1 MSNKKKIL
9 VSLIITLM
17 LLTIT
22 IVSNA
27 ASDGVITGETVKLRE
42 EPSMDGSLVT
52 LLSVDNKVEVLGKD
66 GEWYHIKYEDYEGY
80 VYQDYVDV
88 EGEVENETNDT
99 NSTSNTSSENE
110 VSENNTTSNETTTNT
125 TSESEETQPEESQ
138 NEQSNEDIIGEEKII
153 SENVEL
159 KILPLIN
166 SDVLGN
172 IKKNATVTVQDEVN
186 DWLYVYT
193 DDLAGWIRKD
203 KLSDKKTSNSSKN
216 EDQESSDNK
225 DESYT
230 AYVDASS
237 VNVRER
243 ASSNSDV
250 VTTLSTNEK
259 VTVESVENGW
269 ASVTTEDGTKG
280 YISNEYLSKEEVK
293 VTNRSAD
300 VERPTLSNQTST
312 QTSTKSEKSSSK
324 SSSNTTKSDTTA
336 KSDEKTTSSSSSSSK
351 GTQVVSYAK
360 KYLGASYVYGGDG
373 PNSFDCS
380 GFTQYV
386 YKKFDVSLPHS
397 ASGQQSYGKAVSKS
411 NLKQGDLVFFTGHV
425 GIYVG
430 NNKFIHAANPSKGVV
445 ITSLSN
451 SYYKKN
457 YITARRIF

>member
-66 GEWYHIKYEDYEGY
+66 GEWYHIKYKDYEGY

-88 EGEVENETNDT
+88 EDEVENET

-110 VSENNTTSNETTTNT
+110 VSENNTTTNETTTNT
-125 TSESEETQPEESQ
+125 TSESEETQTEENKS
-138 NEQSNEDIIGEEKII
+138 EETTEALVGTEKFLIEDI
-153 SENVEL
+153 EL

-172 IKKNATVTVQDEVN
+172 VKKNVTVTVQDEIN
-186 DWLYVYT
+186 DWVYVYT
-193 DDLAGWIRKD
+193 DDLAGWLRKD
-203 KLSDKKTSNSSKN
+203 KLSDKESNNSSNDNDKEN
-216 EDQESSDNK
+216 SDENN

-237 VNVRER
+237 VNVREK
-243 ASSNSDV
+243 ASSSSEV

-259 VTVESVENGW
+259 VTVESVEKGW
-269 ASVTTEDGTKG
+269 AKVKTEDGTKG
-280 YISNEYLSKEEVK
+280 YISNEYLSKEKVK
-293 VTNRSAD
+293 VTNRSGD
-300 VERPTLSNQTST
+300 VERPTITKQTST
-312 QTSTKSEKSSSK
+312 ENKKTPSKPNNSTSK
-324 SSSNTTKSDTTA
+324 SSTTSKSD
-336 KSDEKTTSSSSSSSK
+336 KKTTSSSSSSNK

-386 YKKFDVSLPHS
+386 YKKFGVSLPHS
-397 ASGQQSYGKAVSKS
+397 ASAQQSYGKAVSKS

-445 ITSLSN
+445 ITSLSD

>member
-66 GEWYHIKYEDYEGY
+66 GEWYHIKYKDYEGY

-88 EGEVENETNDT
+88 EDEVENET

-110 VSENNTTSNETTTNT
+110 VSENNTTTNETTTNT
-125 TSESEETQPEESQ
+125 TSESEETQTEENKS
-138 NEQSNEDIIGEEKII
+138 EETTEALVGTEKFLIEDI
-153 SENVEL
+153 EL

-172 IKKNATVTVQDEVN
+172 VKKNVTVTVQDEIN
-186 DWLYVYT
+186 DWVYVYT
-193 DDLAGWIRKD
+193 DDLAGWLRKD
-203 KLSDKKTSNSSKN
+203 KLSDKESNNSSNDNDKEN
-216 EDQESSDNK
+216 SDENN

-237 VNVRER
+237 VNVREK
-243 ASSNSDV
+243 ASSSSEV

-259 VTVESVENGW
+259 VTVESVEKGW
-269 ASVTTEDGTKG
+269 AKVKTEDGTKG
-280 YISNEYLSKEEVK
+280 YISNEYLSKEKVK
-293 VTNRSAD
+293 VTNRSGD
-300 VERPTLSNQTST
+300 VERPTITKQTST
-312 QTSTKSEKSSSK
+312 ENKKTSSKPNNSTSK
-324 SSSNTTKSDTTA
+324 SSTTSKSD
-336 KSDEKTTSSSSSSSK
+336 KKTTSSSSSSNK

-386 YKKFDVSLPHS
+386 YKKFGVSLPHS
-397 ASGQQSYGKAVSKS
+397 ASAQQSYGKAVSKS

-445 ITSLSN
+445 ITSLSD

>member
-17 LLTIT
+17 LLTIS

-88 EGEVENETNDT
+88 EDEVENETNDT

-110 VSENNTTSNETTTNT
+110 VSENNTTTNETTTNT
-125 TSESEETQPEESQ
+125 TSESEETQTEANQSEEIT
-138 NEQSNEDIIGEEKII
+138 EDLVGTEKVLI
-153 SENVEL
+153 ENVEL

-166 SDVLGN
+166 SEVLGPV
-172 IKKNATVTVQDEVN
+172 KKNATVTVQDEIN
-186 DWLYVYT
+186 DWVYVYT
-193 DDLAGWIRKD
+193 DDLAGWLRKD
-203 KLSDKKTSNSSKN
+203 KLSDKESNNSSNDNDRETSNEN
-216 EDQESSDNK
+216 N

-237 VNVRER
+237 VNVREK
-243 ASSNSDV
+243 ASSSSEV
-250 VTTLSTNEK
+250 VTTLSTNEQ

-293 VTNRSAD
+293 VTNRSGD
-300 VERPTLSNQTST
+300 VERPAITK

-324 SSSNTTKSDTTA
+324 SNNSTSKSSTTS
-336 KSDEKTTSSSSSSSK
+336 KSDEKTTSNSSSSNK
-351 GTQVVSYAK
+351 GTQVVNYAK

-386 YKKFDVSLPHS
+386 YKKFGVSLPHS
-397 ASGQQSYGKAVSKS
+397 ASAQQSYGKAVSKS

-445 ITSLSN
+445 ITSLSD